1 MSPVAKLFDAVKA
14 LLRRQTGKSAVPQAR
29 LGSRLRPDIPKIIW
43 TCWFQG
49 REDAPPLVKTCLLS
63 WERLNPDWEL
73 RCLDAT
79 NIEQYISV
87 TQHVDLH
94 TQSLTAASLSDVVR
108 ILLL

>member
-14 LLRRQTGKSAVPQAR
+14 LLRRHTGKSAMPQAWV
-29 LGSRLRPDIPKIIW
+29 GSHLLPDIPKIIW

-49 REDAPPLVKTCLLS
+49 RQNAPPLVKTCLLS
-63 WERLNPDWEL
+63 GEHLNPDWEL

-87 TQHVDLH
+87 TQYLDLH

-108 ILLL
+108 I